1 MNEIEES
8 ELLLSKA
15 SFPAVKKLLKEH
27 ISYLKLAEEHAA
39 IKSPVI
45 VPPAPLAVAQ
55 EPIAPNVE
63 VAPAAP
69 SQAKILTTK
78 AASVIYIPIET
89 FSWDQGEYGSQTLSI
104 FIDLPGVGAI
114 KDNVDFSCTK
124 STFDL
129 KITGLEGKNYRL
141 VKENLDKDIVVKESK
156 ILVKKDKIVI
166 KLRKVKGDY
175 SYENWSS
182 LTSKKK
188 RDSASEAEKKSNPMG
203 GIMDMMKD
211 MYDDGD
217 ENMKKIIGEAM
228 MKSQRGEKTEPPSFS
243 DDM

>member
-1 MNEIEES
+1 MNEIEEA
-8 ELLLSKA
+8 EFLLSKS
-15 SFPAVKKLLKEH
+15 SFPAVKKLLQAH
-27 ISYLKLAEEHAA
+27 ISYLKVTVEPAVFEKPIVVPSNATAVVDKSVLPVVEAA
-39 IKSPVI
+39 I
-45 VPPAPLAVAQ
+45 
-55 EPIAPNVE
+55 
-63 VAPAAP
+63 AAP
-69 SQAKILTTK
+69 VRAKVLSTK
-78 AASVIYIPIET
+78 AASVTYIPIET

-104 FIDLPGVGAI
+104 FVDLPGVGAI
-114 KDNVDFSCTK
+114 KDDVEFSCTK

-156 ILVKKDKIVI
+156 ILVKKDKVVI
-166 KLRKVKGDY
+166 KLRKVKGEY

-228 MKSQRGEKTEPPSFS
+228 MKSQRGEKADTPSFG
-243 DDM
+243 DDA